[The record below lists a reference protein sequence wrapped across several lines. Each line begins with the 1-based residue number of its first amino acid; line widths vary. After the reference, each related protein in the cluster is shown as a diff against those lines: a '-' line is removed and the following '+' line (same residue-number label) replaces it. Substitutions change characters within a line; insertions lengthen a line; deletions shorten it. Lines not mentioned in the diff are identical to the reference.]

1 MSQKRAEKLL
11 RRAKRQ
17 RKRTDSRTAAP
28 TNQRFED
35 ALKIAEVICKHGGVV
50 HDDKTGEVTKMEPH
64 VMEAYRA
71 GRLRE
76 ALQEQWRRR

>member
-17 RKRTDSRTAAP
+17 RRRAESRKAP
-28 TNQRFED
+28 ADQRFED
-35 ALKIAEVICKHGGVV
+35 ALKITEVICKHGGVV
-50 HDDKTGEVTKMEPH
+50 HDDKTGEVTKVEPH

-76 ALQEQWRRR
+76 ALQEHWRLRT